1 MNYEIIQPGK
11 GIEYEWSGDHIFVKT
26 FGHLAEG
33 RVSMVEDT
41 LKPGFHLGR
50 HHHKKMTE
58 IFYILEGELT
68 LVFDNETVVAS
79 AGTTVNVPPNVWHA
93 AKSENGAKMLSVFS
107 PAGFED
113 YLAQLKTLTDEQFAD
128 EAFMQALNEEYDIWT
143 GKV

>member
-1 MNYEIIQPGK
+1 MIKRRDSRLTN
-11 GIEYEWSGDHIFVKT
+11 T
-26 FGHLAEG
+26 EG

-41 LKPGFHLGR
+41 MQPGFHLGR
-50 HHHKKMTE
+50 HHHKQMTE

-68 LVFDNETVVAS
+68 LIFDDTTVVAS
-79 AGTTVNVPPNVWHA
+79 AGTTINVPPNVWHE

-128 EAFMQALNEEYDIWT
+128 EAFMQTLNEKYDIWNA
-143 GKV
+143 

>member
-1 MNYEIIQPGK
+1 MNFEIIQPGK
-11 GIEYEWSGDHIFVKT
+11 GIEYEWSSDHIFVKSL
-26 FGHLAEG
+26 GHLADG

-41 LKPGFHLGR
+41 MKPGFHLGR

-68 LVFDNETVVAS
+68 LIFDNDTVVAS
-79 AGTTVNVPPNVWHA
+79 AGTTINVPPNVWHE

-113 YLAQLKTLTDEQFAD
+113 YLAQLKTLSDDQFSDA
-128 EAFMQALNEEYDIWT
+128 AFMQALNEKYDIWNE
-143 GKV
+143 